1 MTSKHGGDAHR
12 CPSCV
17 QIFSKKDQLQSHMDI
32 DHPSKTKCQDCNKD
46 FSTPDGLRTHMVL
59 IHSKM
64 FSCKHCDQGM

>member
-1 MTSKHGGDAHR
+1 MTSKHGEDAHR

-17 QIFSKKDQLQSHMDI
+17 QIFSNKNQLKSHMEK

-46 FSTPDGLRTHMVL
+46 FYNTKGLRTHMIM

-64 FSCKHCDQGM
+64 FSCQHCDQGM